1 MSELQGYLPG
11 YSSSTGIGAGLS
23 TAPAGRQLQQY
34 VSNGINL
41 SSIVCPP
48 ESNSSS
54 IFKPLSFEDQKGAA
68 TFFLIA
74 VTLYMFLGLAIVC
87 DSFFESALSAIC
99 EHQGLKDDVAGAT
112 WMAAGGSAPE
122 FATSTIGVFFS
133 FSDVGFGTIVGSAV
147 FNVLF
152 VIACCAFVSTEPLHL
167 SWWPLARDCSY
178 YCFALAALVIFVS
191 DLKVEHYEA
200 IILFLMYCGYVTVM
214 YFNEWLE
221 RNVKIWVE
229 ANEKRQGIGLRKMM
243 ITVFENKIFAA
254 FLYAVILANSIVVI
268 MELGEFQRRSDDLP
282 CVCDVALGAATLP
295 YSTLYYVNL
304 AFNIFFIAE
313 MAFKFYAY
321 GFYGYWKVPLNAFD
335 GSLVF
340 LIIVEFIL
348 TENARNAASS
358 SDDPTAEANDQI
370 GVGAART
377 LRLLKFVRFI
387 RTLRLFRAIRV
398 GVDAHESERTNADTG
413 DVNAETPKTDP
424 HGKTRVGGEGDANGV
439 SKPPPAEAPPADADE
454 EEDDDDGPFDP
465 FEVPESMVGKA
476 FWVVGLPLS
485 IAFWLTIPDCRRE
498 MFGGRWYLVTF
509 SNCIIWIAILSG
521 IMVWMVERIGKI
533 YGVPDSIMG
542 VFVLAAGTSI
552 PDCLSSVAVAR
563 RGHGDMAVSSSIGSN
578 IFDVLIGLPIPWII
592 YTCIAR
598 PALGPEWQPTL
609 YVPINSE
616 SLAFMILLL
625 FVMVA
630 LVVTV
635 IHLSGWIL
643 SQRLGLAMMG
653 LYFVFLVI
661 ALLVDRKVF
670 FGDCDWNLDQFTVT
684 GR

>member
-1 MSELQGYLPG
+1 
-11 YSSSTGIGAGLS
+11 
-23 TAPAGRQLQQY
+23 
-34 VSNGINL
+34 
-41 SSIVCPP
+41 
-48 ESNSSS
+48 
-54 IFKPLSFEDQKGAA
+54 
-68 TFFLIA
+68 
-74 VTLYMFLGLAIVC
+74 
-87 DSFFESALSAIC
+87 
-99 EHQGLKDDVAGAT
+99 
-112 WMAAGGSAPE
+112 
-122 FATSTIGVFFS
+122 
-133 FSDVGFGTIVGSAV
+133 
-147 FNVLF
+147 
-152 VIACCAFVSTEPLHL
+152 
-167 SWWPLARDCSY
+167 
-178 YCFALAALVIFVS
+178 
-191 DLKVEHYEA
+191 
-200 IILFLMYCGYVTVM
+200 
-214 YFNEWLE
+214 
-221 RNVKIWVE
+221 
-229 ANEKRQGIGLRKMM
+229 
-243 ITVFENKIFAA
+243 
-254 FLYAVILANSIVVI
+254 VILANSIVVI

-616 SLAFMILLL
+616 SLAFMVRASPTLKPREPAAHPSPPAPMPTPMRCERPHAPRRRAARAHVCPAPPRAPCADPLA
-625 FVMVA
+625 VCDGGPRGDC
-630 LVVTV
+630 
-635 IHLSGWIL
+635 HPP
-643 SQRLGLAMMG
+643 LGLDPLPTLGFGDDGVVLRLPCHRAARRSEG
-653 LYFVFLVI
+653 LLRRLRLESRPI
-661 ALLVDRKVF
+661 HCDRALSRAPQTCSGGRRRGWPSRTRTPPGGASAAAALLSCSVQCGPPRWWGALQGGPPSGGGSTGLAQPAQVACAVVRVDVW
-670 FGDCDWNLDQFTVT
+670 CWWWA
-684 GR
+684 